1 MFNFSMSEL
10 IRSDVASKNGINNTP
25 NPSSLDNLF
34 DLIVYCLQPVR
45 NAIDKP
51 MIITSGYRCTK
62 LNKLVGGVKNS
73 HHLIGCA
80 ADFIVAGLNPSEIIN
95 IILKSDIRFN
105 QLINEYDKW
114 VHISYIKDKNK
125 NQVIFL

>member
-1 MFNFSMSEL
+1 MSEL

>member
-25 NPSSLDNLF
+25 SSSSLDNLF

-45 NAIDKP
+45 NVIDKP

-62 LNKLVGGVKNS
+62 LNKLVGGTKNS

-80 ADFIVAGLNPSEIIN
+80 ADFIVTGLKPSEIIN
-95 IILKSDIRFN
+95 TILKSDIRFN

>member
-10 IRSDVASKNGINNTP
+10 IRSDVAIKNGINNTP

-51 MIITSGYRCTK
+51 MIITSGYRCAK
-62 LNKLVGGVKNS
+62 LNKLVGGTKNS

-80 ADFIVAGLNPSEIIN
+80 ADFIVAGLKPSEIIN